1 MKKDWLKFR
10 YYLEDLVYKSK
21 TWEEKEK
28 IMSIVFKIDETIE
41 KRNKIK

>member
-21 TWEEKEK
+21 TWEDKEK
-28 IMSIVFKIDETIE
+28 IMSIVFKIDEIIE
-41 KRNKIK
+41 KR